1 MSRERL
7 VRQALEDSVRDL
19 AFAEPD
25 VDELVAA
32 GRSMRRRRVGVVASL
47 VAAAVMVLVLAGTAL
62 WRTELV
68 ETLPAAPSL
77 TAADL
82 AGVWMVNETDS
93 SGHLWHFTAD
103 GRRTTTNTP
112 EEYLALEQDLEPI
125 SIGAADVLT
134 IPALGNDCRGT
145 VQLGPEGTMT
155 LTPLGGA
162 TACKILTSDE
172 EWRLIRVSPMSP
184 AGAALTGH
192 PNPKPSTPTA
202 APADMS
208 ELAGTWLLRGTGTL
222 LVVRDSSSNAS
233 EYVLDDD
240 GDVPTLADQRGTA
253 TLRPDGGL
261 VLHPTKGGEQGCDT
275 VYERVLTTGNTL
287 KADLAATSCGRP
299 GGVSGT
305 WIRLS

>member
-32 GRSMRRRRVGVVASL
+32 GRTVTSL
-47 VAAAVMVLVLAGTAL
+47 AAAAVMGLALAGTAL
-62 WRTELV
+62 WRTELF
-68 ETLPAAPSL
+68 ETLPAAPSLTSAPSL

-103 GRRTTTNTP
+103 GRRTTTNNP
-112 EEYLALEQDLEPI
+112 EDYLALEQDLDPI
-125 SIGAADVLT
+125 SVGAGDVLT
-134 IPALGNDCRGT
+134 IPGLGNDCRAT
-145 VQLGPEGTMT
+145 VNLVPDGTMT

-162 TACKILTSDE
+162 SACKVLTSDE
-172 EWRLIRVSPMSP
+172 EWRFIRVSPMSR
-184 AGAALTGH
+184 AGAALTEH
-192 PNPKPSTPTA
+192 PNPKPSIPA
-202 APADMS
+202 AEPADTS
-208 ELAGTWLLRGTGTL
+208 ELAGTWLLRGTGTM
-222 LVVRDSSSNAS
+222 LVLRDSSSNAG

-240 GDVPTLADQRGTA
+240 GDVPTFADQRGTA
-253 TLRPDGGL
+253 TLRPGGGL
-261 VLHPTKGGEQGCDT
+261 VLHPTNGGEQGCDT
-275 VYERVLTTGNTL
+275 VYDRVLTTGNTL

-299 GGVSGT
+299 GGVNGT
-305 WIRLS
+305 WIRLN